1 MLAKVKQSARP
12 CVALEYRNGTPVS
25 SRTPPCR
32 PPRPAAAQTGGRH
45 HGRGHGHHRWRIRLP
60 AVPKCGTL
68 SDMDAPPPPSD
79 REVSTLAPAMPR
91 SAVATA
97 TTSAATSEGEGE
109 ANRAAG
115 QLERFA
121 RGDRTAFD
129 ELVAE
134 HQQAAYIAAWRI
146 LGDGEA
152 AHDVVQE
159 AFVRVLRH
167 HQRYDAGKP
176 FRSWLLSI
184 VRNLAID
191 SLRRRRRFDHPDTL
205 SQLSAPASP
214 ATMEEQELRER
225 VALVLAEL
233 PEKYRS
239 IIVMREMEGAGAEDI
254 ARSIGV
260 DYSTTRWRL
269 HQARLLFR
277 QAWIARFGKEA

>member
-1 MLAKVKQSARP
+1 
-12 CVALEYRNGTPVS
+12 
-25 SRTPPCR
+25 
-32 PPRPAAAQTGGRH
+32 
-45 HGRGHGHHRWRIRLP
+45 
-60 AVPKCGTL
+60 
-68 SDMDAPPPPSD
+68 MDAPPPPSD
-79 REVSTLAPAMPR
+79 REMSTLAPAMPQ
-91 SAVATA
+91 ATD
-97 TTSAATSEGEGE
+97 AAAAAGDGGV
-109 ANRAAG
+109 NRAAI

-121 RGDRTAFD
+121 RGDRSAFD

-134 HQQAAYIAAWRI
+134 HQQAAYTAAWRI

-167 HQRYDAGKP
+167 HERYEADKS

-191 SLRRRRRFDHPDTL
+191 SLRRRRRFDHPDSL

-214 ATMEEQELRER
+214 ATMEEHELRAR
-225 VALVLAEL
+225 VALVLADL

-239 IIVMREMEGAGAEDI
+239 IIVMREMEGVAAEDI
-254 ARSIGV
+254 ARTIGV

-269 HQARLLFR
+269 HQARQQFR

>member
-1 MLAKVKQSARP
+1 
-12 CVALEYRNGTPVS
+12 
-25 SRTPPCR
+25 
-32 PPRPAAAQTGGRH
+32 
-45 HGRGHGHHRWRIRLP
+45 
-60 AVPKCGTL
+60 
-68 SDMDAPPPPSD
+68 MDAPPPPSD
-79 REVSTLAPAMPR
+79 REMSTLAPAMPQ
-91 SAVATA
+91 
-97 TTSAATSEGEGE
+97 AAAAALAQGDGAGE
-109 ANRAAG
+109 ANRAAR

-121 RGDRTAFD
+121 HGDRQAFD

-146 LGDGEA
+146 VGDGEA

-167 HQRYDAGKP
+167 HHRYDASKP

-191 SLRRRRRFDHPDTL
+191 SLRRRRRFDHPETL
-205 SQLSAPASP
+205 SQLPAPAST
-214 ATMEEQELRER
+214 ATMEVHELRER

-239 IIVMREMEGAGAEDI
+239 IIVMREMEGVAAEDI
-254 ARSIGV
+254 ARTIGV

-277 QAWIARFGKEA
+277 QAWVARFGKEA

>member
-1 MLAKVKQSARP
+1 
-12 CVALEYRNGTPVS
+12 
-25 SRTPPCR
+25 
-32 PPRPAAAQTGGRH
+32 
-45 HGRGHGHHRWRIRLP
+45 
-60 AVPKCGTL
+60 
-68 SDMDAPPPPSD
+68 MDAPPPPSD
-79 REVSTLAPAMPR
+79 REMSTLAPAMPQ
-91 SAVATA
+91 
-97 TTSAATSEGEGE
+97 AAGAAAGGGE
-109 ANRAAG
+109 ANRAAA

-121 RGDRTAFD
+121 RGDRKAFD

-134 HQQAAYIAAWRI
+134 HQQAAYTAAWRI

-167 HQRYDAGKP
+167 HQRYEADKP

-191 SLRRRRRFDHPDTL
+191 SLRRRRRFDHPDSL

-214 ATMEEQELRER
+214 AAMEEHELRER
-225 VALVLAEL
+225 VALVLADL

-239 IIVMREMEGAGAEDI
+239 IIVMREMEGVPAEDI
-254 ARSIGV
+254 ARAIGV

-277 QAWIARFGKEA
+277 SAWIARFGKEA